1 MNTFLELSL
10 HDFDP
15 VVSTHRRLDF
25 AHFRFRFVVAAGIKT
40 FLQRALEL
48 VCNLAVLI
56 TVEDRPIF
64 KLSLGEHLPLNLAIN
79 FSSTLFDVE
88 AVRNTTCVRPHQ
100 EFAGLVLETLEFLGV
115 LIKLQVPKLLF
126 LNTLFIGLE
135 VVHQVFDLLY
145 FGFCIGV
152 NDLGEILHQAEIC
165 THSISQAR

>member
-1 MNTFLELSL
+1 M
-10 HDFDP
+10 
-15 VVSTHRRLDF
+15 
-25 AHFRFRFVVAAGIKT
+25 
-40 FLQRALEL
+40 
-48 VCNLAVLI
+48 
-56 TVEDRPIF
+56 EDRPIF
-64 KLSLGEHLPLNLAIN
+64 KLSLGEHLSLNLAIYL
-79 FSSTLFDVE
+79 SSTLFDVK

-152 NDLGEILHQAEIC
+152 NDLSEILHQAEIC